1 MSTERQIEANRRNS
15 QKSTGPKT
23 SKGRA
28 AVRLNALKNG
38 LTAKTLILPGE
49 NEAEFR
55 GLLESLEMEYRPTT
69 EKEHALVMR
78 SAMATWRLRRLNHY
92 RRMLARNKHH
102 MDLAR
107 TMHTTD

>member
-49 NEAEFR
+49 SETEFR
-55 GLLESLEMEYRPTT
+55 ALLESLEMEHRPATP
-69 EKEHALVMR
+69 KEHALVMR

-92 RRMLARNKHH
+92 RRFLARNKHR

-107 TMHTTD
+107 TMHASY